1 MTTEKK
7 QNQVTDE
14 ELVAFEKMQQRV
26 SKNLGEL
33 YDRINEETISQ
44 AIDKATTELKEA
56 GEHSSE
62 AISKASAALKKDIAS
77 TTKYLKPKLDQA
89 TEETKKLLTI
99 GSTKV
104 AHFGTTL
111 PKRQSMYM
119 NSPVIKVE
127 PSWLMSLEG

>member
-1 MTTEKK
+1 
-7 QNQVTDE
+7 
-14 ELVAFEKMQQRV
+14 MQQRV

-77 TTKYLKPKLDQA
+77 T
-89 TEETKKLLTI
+89 KKSCLTI